1 MRWRSV
7 CNWIN
12 LSTPAGLGVAR
23 LGRCGVRRGPE
34 HLWLAEDYRLGFP
47 IAGAF
52 TVGNVVIT
60 PHTFDVLLKQNP
72 NLLRHEAAHA
82 TQWAILGP
90 LFLPLYTGAMAWSWL
105 RSGDR
110 ASHNVFETAAG
121 LEHGGYRRSATR
133 DLASA
138 ASSLM
143 DRWRKTSPAT
153 SDGLP

>member
-1 MRWRSV
+1 MAER
-7 CNWIN
+7 
-12 LSTPAGLGVAR
+12 
-23 LGRCGVRRGPE
+23 
-34 HLWLAEDYRLGFP
+34 LWLAEGYRFGFP

-72 NLLRHEAAHA
+72 DLLRHEAAHA
-82 TQWAILGP
+82 TQWALLGP
-90 LFLPLYTGAMAWSWL
+90 LFLPLYTGAMAWSWV

-121 LEHGGYRRSATR
+121 LECGGYRRSEARSLT
-133 DLASA
+133 SVV
-138 ASSLM
+138 SSLM
-143 DRWRKTSPAT
+143 SGWRKTSPAT